1 MEAKANDDVNT
12 ANTTKCICPRKRKE
26 HDDVPEHDVKFSKSS
41 PAENPVSAFMKK
53 WAQAPVSVSTTP
65 EIQISSSAKENINP
79 HETYDEPSEEAYN
92 KITVNGRFSIYETES
107 MSLSEKHMAFNSQRS
122 EKQSSRGSPRSKCRP
137 ILKKLSLVKTKIES
151 CEEAFKMKKGYR
163 PSYADKMKDEDL
175 NLLINEQS
183 DLKKELKRIKETAGE
198 ETVKRSSI
206 DAAISIEDQ
215 KEQIES
221 NLATLRRRK
230 NRPFELSQMSQ
241 EQLADEKQ
249 DMQTQLAEFEKMH
262 KNQLNKE
269 DKEIMNSLFERY
281 RQVRR
286 LSRRTSDLV
295 PIPEEET
302 INLTLASPKR
312 RLSEDFIDNT
322 IKEDEFYKI
331 SRTKGI
337 VFEAQEERITE
348 EDWHTLSFSEL
359 KTQLRRLRELRRN
372 VKKKITEF
380 EESEERKTNRNLEED
395 ESTPMEE
402 TYIMYRATKSKIRLI
417 KALMEKHEQ

>member
-1 MEAKANDDVNT
+1 
-12 ANTTKCICPRKRKE
+12 
-26 HDDVPEHDVKFSKSS
+26 
-41 PAENPVSAFMKK
+41 
-53 WAQAPVSVSTTP
+53 
-65 EIQISSSAKENINP
+65 
-79 HETYDEPSEEAYN
+79 
-92 KITVNGRFSIYETES
+92 
-107 MSLSEKHMAFNSQRS
+107 
-122 EKQSSRGSPRSKCRP
+122 
-137 ILKKLSLVKTKIES
+137 
-151 CEEAFKMKKGYR
+151 MKKGYR

-348 EDWHTLSFSEL
+348 EDWHTLSL
-359 KTQLRRLRELRRN
+359 
-372 VKKKITEF
+372 
-380 EESEERKTNRNLEED
+380 
-395 ESTPMEE
+395 
-402 TYIMYRATKSKIRLI
+402 
-417 KALMEKHEQ
+417 